1 MEWQMLEKQSN
12 IDMKAILII
21 LIAGIVA
28 GTGWFLVK
36 LQVHTVTPELS
47 AFYRFMLAG
56 PIAILYGKF
65 VNKDKFKRDLKTHLE
80 LIVIGFFLYSIFYWF
95 SYRTVEYIPSGIVSV
110 IMSMMILTNA
120 LFSSVFL
127 KEKITKSILIS
138 SAFCILS
145 FMILFMNDILDGDK
159 VNDAVLGFLFGF
171 LALIAYSSGSVFVKK
186 FHFKGMSAATISGY
200 SMIYGGILSLC
211 LAGLGGDI
219 VYFENSWPYILSLLY
234 LGLFLSPIVMISY
247 VYISKNY
254 STSHAAIIWIIM
266 PITGLLVSS
275 LMNEFVWDLQIL
287 LGVIIGIVGICISL
301 KK

>member
-1 MEWQMLEKQSN
+1 MVEKQQS
-12 IDMKAILII
+12 IDIKAIIII
-21 LIAGIVA
+21 LIAGMVA
-28 GTGWFLVK
+28 GSGWFLVK
-36 LQVHTVTPELS
+36 LQVHTVTPEMS

-56 PIAILYGKF
+56 PIAIFYGQF

-80 LIVIGFFLYSIFYWF
+80 LGVIGFFLYSIFYWF

-138 SAFCILS
+138 SVFCILS

-211 LAGLGGDI
+211 LAGLAGDI
-219 VYFENSWPYILSLLY
+219 VYFESSWPYILSLLY